1 LLAYVYIHS
10 FQEEIMKRFIWLL
23 VLGLAGCGPLAPA
36 RGPAPPP
43 IARDVDTEA
52 LEQAVRWPEATP
64 GVVMQLASQYLA
76 THHEETG
83 YRYFSERAQAVP
95 ARPLFLALSGLFQVR
110 MAGQVPLLRRVR
122 WVEDGIGKLDRAAEK
137 DGLSRYLR
145 GLVFAELPPRFAK
158 SQQAVTDLTWML
170 DHAAAFP
177 TGLRRGALRGIAR
190 ARGEHTDL
198 EPLLTDWAV
207 TDADGLR
214 FSPPAIDEPAPNVLV
229 VRGYDFADLAFVVT
243 HDGLIAIDA
252 GTTERTAR
260 AALAALRQRTQLPIR
275 WIVVTH
281 AHWDHI
287 GGLRAMK
294 GPGTE
299 VIAQAGYADEL
310 AKVNAEHPSFHYFFG
325 RDARG
330 PYALEPTRTVER
342 PETLTLGGT
351 RVALYPASGGETGD
365 ALLVHLPD
373 AGVLFVGDT
382 FMPYLGA
389 PFVAEGS
396 PEGLFDT
403 IALVERLH
411 PKLLLHGHA
420 PLTANF
426 TVAAVGP
433 LGEALREVHRQ
444 ALADLSDNQTL
455 PELLSRNLLPSVLER
470 HPDAVLPFL
479 LMRNNLI
486 KRVHAQR
493 TGYWQP
499 DGEGMD
505 VLSTAE
511 RGRALALVADDA
523 AIAHGAEQLVERGDF
538 ALALELARQGLA
550 GYPKSA
556 RLERVRL
563 QALDGLRTKDQNN
576 PFKFLIYS
584 EMAGRELP
592 PLPR

>member
-1 LLAYVYIHS
+1 MRRVIRLLSVP
-10 FQEEIMKRFIWLL
+10 LL
-23 VLGLAGCGPLAPA
+23 LGLAGCGALAPA
-36 RGPAPPP
+36 RGPTPPP
-43 IARDVDTEA
+43 IARDVDSEA
-52 LEQAVRWPEATP
+52 LEQAVRWPKPTP
-64 GVVMQLASQYLA
+64 PVVMQLASRYLA
-76 THHEETG
+76 THREEAG

-95 ARPLFLALSGLFQVR
+95 DRPLFLALSGLFQVR
-110 MAGQVPLLRRVR
+110 MAAHVPLLRRVH
-122 WVEDGIGKLDRAAEK
+122 WVEDGIGKLDRAAER

-145 GLVFAELPPRFAK
+145 GLVFAELPARFGR
-158 SQQAVTDLTWML
+158 SQQAVADLTWML

-177 TGLRRGALRGIAR
+177 PGLRRGALRGIAR

-198 EPLLTDWAV
+198 EPLLTDYAV
-207 TDADGLR
+207 SDAGGLR
-214 FSPPAIDEPAPNVLV
+214 FSPPGIDEPAPNVLV
-229 VRGYDFADLAFVVT
+229 VRGYDFADLAFVIT
-243 HDGLIAIDA
+243 PEGLIAIDA
-252 GTTERTAR
+252 GTTEATAR
-260 AALAALRQRTQLPIR
+260 TALAALRQRTQLPIR

-287 GGLRAMK
+287 GGLPALK

-310 AKVNAEHPSFHYFFG
+310 ANVNAAHPSFHFFFG

-330 PYALEPTRTVER
+330 PYTLEPTRTIAR

-373 AGVLFVGDT
+373 TGVLFVGDT
-382 FMPYLGA
+382 FMPYFGA

-403 IALVERLH
+403 IALIERLH

-426 TVAAVGP
+426 TIAAVGP

-444 ALADLSDNQTL
+444 VLADLSAGKTL
-455 PELLSRNLLPSVLER
+455 PELLSRNPLPAVLER

-486 KRVHAQR
+486 QRLHAQR
-493 TGYWQP
+493 SGYWQP
-499 DGEGMD
+499 DGEGLD
-505 VLSTAE
+505 VLSTEE
-511 RGRALALVADDA
+511 RGRALGLVADEG

-538 ALALELARQGLA
+538 ALALELAKEGLA
-550 GYPKSA
+550 AHPKSA

-563 QALDGLRTKDQNN
+563 QALDGLRAKDQNN
-576 PFKFLIYS
+576 PFRFLIYS
-584 EMAGRELP
+584 EMAGHELP
-592 PLPR
+592 PVQVAR

>member
-1 LLAYVYIHS
+1 
-10 FQEEIMKRFIWLL
+10 MKRVIWRLSLALL
-23 VLGLAGCGPLAPA
+23 VGLAGCGALAPA
-36 RGPAPPP
+36 RAPTPAP
-43 IARDVDTEA
+43 IARDLDTEA
-52 LEQAVRWPEATP
+52 LEQAVRWPEP
-64 GVVMQLASQYLA
+64 SPPVVMQLASQYLA

-83 YRYFSERAQAVP
+83 YRYFSERAEAVP
-95 ARPLFLALSGLFQVR
+95 ERPLFLALSGLFQVR
-110 MAGQVPLLRRVR
+110 MAAHVPLFHRVR
-122 WVEDGIGKLDRAAEK
+122 WVEDGIGKLDRAAER

-145 GLVFAELPPRFAK
+145 GLVFAELPARFGK
-158 SQQAVTDLTWML
+158 SQQAVADLTGML

-177 TGLRRGALRGIAR
+177 SGLRRGALRGIAR

-198 EPLLTDWAV
+198 EPLSTDYAV
-207 TDADGLR
+207 SDAGGLR
-214 FSPPAIDEPAPNVLV
+214 FSPPAIDEPVPGVLV
-229 VRGYDFADLAFVVT
+229 VRGYDFADLAFIVT
-243 HDGLIAIDA
+243 HDGLVAIDA
-252 GTTERTAR
+252 GTTEATAR

-287 GGLRAMK
+287 GGLRALK

-299 VIAQAGYADEL
+299 VIAQARYADEL
-310 AKVNAEHPSFHYFFG
+310 AKVNAEHPSFHFFFG

-330 PYALEPTRTVER
+330 PYTLEPTRTIAHA
-342 PETLTLGGT
+342 ETLTLGGT
-351 RVALYPASGGETGD
+351 RVALHPARGGETED

-382 FMPYLGA
+382 FMPYFGA

-403 IALVERLH
+403 IALVEELH
-411 PKLLLHGHA
+411 PKLLVHGHA

-433 LGEALREVHRQ
+433 LGAALREVHRQ
-444 ALADLSDNQTL
+444 ALADLSAGKTL
-455 PELLSRNLLPSVLER
+455 PELLSRNLLPAVLER

-486 KRVHAQR
+486 RRVHAQR
-493 TGYWQP
+493 SGYWQP
-499 DGEGMD
+499 DGEGLE
-505 VLSTAE
+505 VLSPE
-511 RGRALALVADDA
+511 
-523 AIAHGAEQLVERGDF
+523 ERGDF
-538 ALALELARQGLA
+538 ALALELAKEGLA
-550 GYPKSA
+550 AHPKSA
-556 RLERVRL
+556 RLARVRL

-592 PLPR
+592 PLPATR